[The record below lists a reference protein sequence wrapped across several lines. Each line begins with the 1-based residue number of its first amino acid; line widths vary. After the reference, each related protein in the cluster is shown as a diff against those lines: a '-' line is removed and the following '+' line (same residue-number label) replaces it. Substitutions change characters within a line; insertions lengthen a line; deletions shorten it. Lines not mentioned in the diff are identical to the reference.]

1 MENINKF
8 RTKINADSHHTK
20 SHKQLK
26 TMKTIFFSRWCRK
39 WMNYPFLLETR
50 HIPGVIQISGENK
63 GVNSHIV
70 EVKLMWGQAPL
81 VGVSCFVLLGLLLPD
96 ISTGAAMQ
104 PVGLWGPFLGLAVVG
119 VAGGR
124 WEMQDETSRSFGDH
138 ENSLSFRKAENWSLD
153 SCSTCGRDR
162 KRP

>member
-1 MENINKF
+1 
-8 RTKINADSHHTK
+8 
-20 SHKQLK
+20 
-26 TMKTIFFSRWCRK
+26 
-39 WMNYPFLLETR
+39 MNYPFLLETR

-104 PVGLWGPFLGLAVVG
+104 PVGLWGPFMGLAVVG

-138 ENSLSFRKAENWSLD
+138 ENSLSFRKAENCGVWIHAVLVERTEKGLNTEIAKEIPHEKHLPLLSMLDKKSSLFK
-153 SCSTCGRDR
+153 S
-162 KRP
+162 